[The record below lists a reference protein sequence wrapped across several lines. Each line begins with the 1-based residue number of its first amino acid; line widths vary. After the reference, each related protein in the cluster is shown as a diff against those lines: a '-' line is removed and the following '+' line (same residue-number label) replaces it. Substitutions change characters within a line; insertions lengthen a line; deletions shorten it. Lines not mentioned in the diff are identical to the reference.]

1 MFTEDDNECHL
12 LILVGK
18 CVFKTNLVAVIVY
31 HIYCPLCPLIYNLR
45 PFGLFSIFFVIYYDV
60 N

>member
-12 LILVGK
+12 LILVGM
-18 CVFKTNLVAVIVY
+18 NLVAVIVY